1 MACFVAVTVR
11 ASGKQ
16 LLVNMDL
23 ITSMQAEDDGACLWR
38 SGAEIH
44 VQESPGQIVARM
56 QEVAHGQR

>member
-11 ASGKQ
+11 EIGKQ
-16 LLVNMDL
+16 LFVNMDL
-23 ITSMQAEDDGACLWR
+23 ITSMHAEDDGACLWR

-44 VQESPGQIVARM
+44 VWESPVQIMARM